1 MKEYQKMTH
10 KKIVVGSEEWCG
22 LPNLSIPAIKTRVDS
37 GAKTTALH
45 AVNITPFE
53 KNGNPWVRFE
63 VHPIQYDG
71 KTTLICESPIVDK
84 RRVKSSSGIGELRY
98 VINSPI
104 TVGENTWEIEITL
117 TNRDSMGYRM
127 LLGRQAMAGR
137 MLVDPQVSFQ
147 FGEVSDEELDE
158 HYHEFIKAPTGL
170 HIALLATN
178 KNLYSNRRI
187 IEAAEE
193 RGHFMDFLNI
203 TDFSIELKNANAT
216 LKYKGEELS
225 TKYDVIIP
233 RIRPNLTKFGCAV
246 VRHFGSIGTYTQ
258 NSAQAIS
265 QSRNSLLMLQRI
277 VASGILIPPTQLVP
291 SKTDSI
297 VNQAPM
303 SGKQIRCF
311 VINGLVKATML
322 KSRTKDQETKLTPIK
337 ISKEERKMA
346 GLAVKTLNLK
356 VAGVDLIQNK
366 EGTFVQNVFS
376 SPSLNGIE
384 AITATDLAE
393 MMIIGIEKNLKY
405 TSVK

>member
-1 MKEYQKMTH
+1 MTQN
-10 KKIVVGSEEWCG
+10 KIVVGSEEWCG
-22 LPNLSIPAIKTRVDS
+22 LPNLNIPAIKTRVDS

-45 AVNITPFE
+45 AVNITPFD
-53 KNGNPWVRFE
+53 KNGSAWVRFE

-71 KTTLICESPIVDK
+71 KTTLICESPVVDK

-98 VINSPI
+98 VINSQI
-104 TVGENTWEIEITL
+104 SIGENTWEIEVTL

-147 FGEVSDEELDE
+147 FGKVSDEELDK
-158 HYHEFIKAPTGL
+158 HYHNFIKAPTGL

-178 KNLYSNRRI
+178 PNLYSNRRI
-187 IEAAEE
+187 IEAAEG

-203 TDFSIELKNANAT
+203 TDFSIELNNAKPT
-216 LKYKGEELS
+216 MKFKGEELS

-233 RIRPNLTKFGCAV
+233 RIRPNLTQFGCAV

-258 NSAQAIS
+258 NSAQAIA

-277 VASGILIPPTQLVP
+277 VASGVLIPPTQLLP
-291 SKTDSI
+291 SKSESI
-297 VNQAPM
+297 VNQAPLD
-303 SGKQIRCF
+303 GKQIRCF
-311 VINGLVKATML
+311 VINGLVKATIL
-322 KSRTKDQETKLTPIK
+322 KSKSEDGTTKLTPIK

-366 EGTFVQNVFS
+366 EGTYVQNVYS

-384 AITATDLAE
+384 ATTAADLAE
-393 MMIIGIEKNLKY
+393 MMILGIEKNLKY
-405 TSVK
+405 TYIV

>member
-1 MKEYQKMTH
+1 MTH

-22 LPNLSIPAIKTRVDS
+22 LPDINIPAIKTRVDS

-45 AVNITPFE
+45 AVSITPFE
-53 KNGNPWVRFE
+53 KNGSPWVRFK

-71 KTTLICESPIVDK
+71 KTTLVCESPVVDK

-98 VINSPI
+98 VINSQI
-104 TVGENTWEIEITL
+104 SFGENTWEIEVTL

-147 FGEVSDEELDE
+147 FGEISDEELNK
-158 HYHEFIKAPTGL
+158 HYHDFIKVPTGL

-178 KNLYSNRRI
+178 PNLYSNRRI
-187 IEAAEE
+187 IEAAEG

-203 TDFSIELKNANAT
+203 TDFSIELNNAKPT
-216 LKYKGEELS
+216 MKFKGEELS

-233 RIRPNLTKFGCAV
+233 RIRPNLTQFGCAV

-258 NSAQAIS
+258 NSAQAIA
-265 QSRNSLLMLQRI
+265 QSRNSLLTIQLI
-277 VASGILIPPTQLVP
+277 AASGILIPPTQLLP
-291 SKTDSI
+291 SKSESI
-297 VNQAPM
+297 VNQVPLD
-303 SGKQIRCF
+303 GKQIRCF
-311 VINGLVKATML
+311 VINGLVKASML
-322 KSRTKDQETKLTPIK
+322 KSKSEDGTTKLTPLK
-337 ISKEERKMA
+337 ISKYERKIA
-346 GLAVKTLNLK
+346 GLAAKTLNLK

-366 EGTFVQNVFS
+366 ESTYVQNVFS

-384 AITATDLAE
+384 ATTAKNLAE

-405 TSVK
+405 TFIV